1 MALKKAA
8 TTDTTAADVAA
19 KEKQALEAKEA
30 QRLKDEEAAA
40 AEANKA
46 KASEDDKPAEAV
58 EAMDAAEAQSELVDE
73 AAAAAS
79 GEPTDGAAAQLETGA
94 VHTAEPVAQA
104 VAVRGESTNVAV
116 VGEGE
121 RARGAMK
128 AYISQELAQEGFED
142 LELTG
147 FSFDRIKL
155 HEGKFKLGTEEVDLG
170 EEFDCIIHSTRA
182 IYVVRQSTDEDSEV
196 YYSYDPEGKTLSDG
210 SSAEEVLE
218 KWRDEGYA
226 TEENPV
232 DVKKY
237 LEVMVTLTN
246 RDDEYNDTMASL
258 SIPPASRD
266 RLAGAA
272 AMAKQKYKVSP
283 SGVITRCK
291 VGKKTGEGKKAFRPW
306 VFQVQGLVG

>member
-1 MALKKAA
+1 MALKKAT
-8 TTDTTAADVAA
+8 TTDTNAADIAA

-30 QRLKDEEAAA
+30 QRLKDEEAAKQAA
-40 AEANKA
+40 AEAPVDP
-46 KASEDDKPAEAV
+46 EPAEAP
-58 EAMDAAEAQSELVDE
+58 EAMDAAEAKGELVDE

-94 VHTAEPVAQA
+94 VNTADQA
-104 VAVRGESTNVAV
+104 VAVRSENTGVAV
-116 VGEGE
+116 ASEGE

-210 SSAEEVLE
+210 SSADEVLE

-246 RDDEYNDTMASL
+246 REDEYNDTMASL